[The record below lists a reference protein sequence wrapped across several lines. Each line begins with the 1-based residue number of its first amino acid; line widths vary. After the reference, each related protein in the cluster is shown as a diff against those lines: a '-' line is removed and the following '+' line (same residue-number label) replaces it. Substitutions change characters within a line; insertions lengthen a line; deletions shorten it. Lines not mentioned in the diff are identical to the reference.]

1 MAMEATESAMLL
13 NLQISTGALHILT
26 GASTKI
32 MQAETCQIVLEF
44 ITFMATKIDTTIT
57 EGILKNKCNMS
68 LDFKKMIALIT
79 DTVLSNRPGGAPIG
93 AKIPDWMS

>member
-1 MAMEATESAMLL
+1 MLL

-26 GASTKI
+26 GAFTEI

-57 EGILKNKCNMS
+57 EGFLKSKCNMTS
-68 LDFKKMIALIT
+68 VFKKMIALIT
-79 DTVLSNRPGGAPIG
+79 DTMLSNRPGGAQIG